1 LTLDNNSIQHEQNFG
16 GAKMTKNSNKAC
28 FSCFNRMI
36 FQDKT
41 RQDKTRQ
48 DKTRQDKTR
57 QDKTLIFSDTLQN
70 ISRVFHG
77 IFLLFF

>member
-48 DKTRQDKTR
+48 DKT
-57 QDKTLIFSDTLQN
+57 LIFSDTLQN